1 MPGVLSVDGRIL
13 DVGITATIEQEIETG
28 RLKEKIPLN
37 EMIDH
42 SFINSMGKK

>member
-1 MPGVLSVDGRIL
+1 
-13 DVGITATIEQEIETG
+13 
-28 RLKEKIPLN
+28 LN